1 MFGVSKSMTTNSS
14 TREQLTNTRRKIVL
28 TLKQRGEANAVEL
41 AEALYVTVSAIRQ
54 HLGRLTG
61 EGLIAYREVGQG
73 PGRRRRLYY
82 LTPAAESLF
91 PNGYEELLTRLMTF
105 VQHEDPELMDR
116 FVAAESR
123 WRSERARRSGPPPGY
138 FAQIESVVQWY
149 ARDSFLPEVDGAE
162 GVDGADIQMQHC
174 PVLAAARIAPAICDG
189 EWAFIREQIPDGDVA
204 RVAWR
209 LDGAN
214 VCVYRVRKA

>member
-1 MFGVSKSMTTNSS
+1 MTNTPT

-61 EGLIAYREVGQG
+61 EGLIAYREIGQG
-73 PGRRRRLYY
+73 PGRRRRLYH

-105 VQHEDPELMDR
+105 VQRENPAMLDR
-116 FVAAESR
+116 FLEDEWR
-123 WRSERARRSGPPPGY
+123 WRSERARRGGPPAGID
-138 FAQIESVVQWY
+138 AQIEGVAQLF
-149 ARDSFLPEVDGAE
+149 ARDSYLPEVDGAAGHE
-162 GVDGADIQMQHC
+162 IQFQHC
-174 PVLAAARIAPAICDG
+174 PIFAAARIYPRMCVA
-189 EWAFIREQIPDGDVA
+189 ELEFIREQIPDGQVD
-204 RVAWR
+204 RTAWR
-209 LDGAN
+209 LDGAS
-214 VCVYRVRKA
+214 VCQYQVGTR

>member
-1 MFGVSKSMTTNSS
+1 MTNTPT

-105 VQHEDPELMDR
+105 VQHEDPKLIDR
-116 FVAAESR
+116 FVTAEGS
-123 WRSERARRSGPPPGY
+123 WRSERARRNGPAPGY
-138 FAQIESVVQWY
+138 LGQIEAVVHWF
-149 ARDSFLPEVDGAE
+149 ARDSFLPEMDGAE
-162 GVDGADIQMQHC
+162 GVDGTDIQMQHC
-174 PVLAAARIAPAICDG
+174 PVLAAARIAPALCAS
-189 EWAFIREQIPDGDVA
+189 EWAFIQEQIPDGDVK

-209 LDGAN
+209 LDGAS